1 MTDFIELT
9 VDKFTF
15 RIATDRDYDPQ
26 GLWLLETPGG
36 VRVGLSDY
44 LQQRIGDVAF
54 AEVQPEGTALGVG
67 DELASLETI
76 KVSLAVASP
85 LTGTLGACNALL
97 ETEPEV
103 LNADPYGDGWLAD
116 VVPSAELSAGG
127 EEVALLTPEEYL
139 ALIEVEAR
147 DEVGSEDEA

>member
-15 RIATDRDYDPQ
+15 RIATDRRYDSQ
-26 GLWLLETPGG
+26 GVWVLETSGG

-44 LQQRIGDVAF
+44 VQQRIGDIAF
-54 AEVQPEGTALGVG
+54 AEVKPEGTLLGVG

-76 KVSLAVASP
+76 KVNLAVSSP
-85 LTGTLGACNALL
+85 LAGTVSVANPLL
-97 ETEPEV
+97 DAEPEV

-116 VVPSAELSAGG
+116 VTPLPGSTEG
-127 EEVALLTPEEYL
+127 EEAALLTPEQYL
-139 ALIEVEAR
+139 ARVGVEAR
-147 DEVGSEDEA
+147 SEVGGEDDV

>member
-15 RIATDRDYDPQ
+15 RIATDRRYDSQ
-26 GLWLLETPGG
+26 GVWVLETAGG

-44 LQQRIGDVAF
+44 VQQRIGDIAF
-54 AEVQPEGTALGVG
+54 AEVKPEGTLLGVG

-76 KVSLAVASP
+76 KVNLAVSSP
-85 LTGTLGACNALL
+85 LAGTVSAANPMLD
-97 ETEPEV
+97 TEPEV

-116 VVPSAELSAGG
+116 VTPLPVSTEG
-127 EEVALLTPEEYL
+127 EEAALLTPEQYL
-139 ALIEVEAR
+139 ARVEVEAR
-147 DEVGSEDEA
+147 SEVGGEDDV

>member
-15 RIATDRDYDPQ
+15 KIATDRSYDAQ
-26 GLWLLETPGG
+26 GLWMLETPGG

-44 LQQRIGDVAF
+44 VQQRVGDVAF
-54 AEVQPEGTALGVG
+54 AEVRPEGTLLRVG
-67 DELASLETI
+67 EEIASLETI
-76 KVSLAVASP
+76 KVNLAVSSP
-85 LTGTLGACNALL
+85 LAGTVSAGNPLL

-116 VVPSAELSAGG
+116 VTPHPGSTGAEK
-127 EEVALLTPEEYL
+127 VALLTPEQYR

-147 DEVGSEDEA
+147 AEIGSEDDA

>member
-15 RIATDRDYDPQ
+15 RIATDRNYDAQ
-26 GLWLLETPGG
+26 GLWLRDTPGG

-54 AEVQPEGTALGVG
+54 AEVKPEGTLLQVG
-67 DELASLETI
+67 EEIASLETI
-76 KVSLAVASP
+76 KVNLAVSSP
-85 LTGTLGACNALL
+85 LAGTVSARNPLL

-103 LNADPYGDGWLAD
+103 LNADPYGNGWLAD
-116 VVPSAELSAGG
+116 VTPDPGSTDG
-127 EEVALLTPEEYL
+127 EDVSVLTPEEYL
-139 ALIEVEAR
+139 AVIEAEAR
-147 DEVGSEDEA
+147 SEVGSTDDA